1 MRTEGR
7 NSSVLPV
14 TVVCVII
21 LVAWYIAA
29 IFMNTVVAEPK
40 IAGAGRRLCQ
50 YGECFVES

>member
-1 MRTEGR
+1 MKTEGR

-14 TVVCVII
+14 TVVCGII

-40 IAGAGRRLCQ
+40 IEALGGGIANTIN
-50 YGECFVES
+50 V